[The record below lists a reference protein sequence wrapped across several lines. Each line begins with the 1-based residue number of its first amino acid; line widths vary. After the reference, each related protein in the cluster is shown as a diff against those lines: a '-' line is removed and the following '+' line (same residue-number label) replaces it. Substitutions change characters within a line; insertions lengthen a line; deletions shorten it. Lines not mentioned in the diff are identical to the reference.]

1 MSLANIAKR
10 KGQWRGKLFPSGDF
24 TIGRNQP
31 QRLDK
36 SDHPLD
42 GIRVY
47 KSFQGHSGDKYTLS
61 KVVTTVS
68 TSKVLIPARD
78 LHRDTD
84 LKTLEKIA
92 IAYEQAGNQEL
103 SDRFANRY
111 AFEALNPEMYQP
123 DMVIT
128 DNQLNNQDCN
138 GDDWSG
144 MRASAMGLSDVVNSH
159 KLNNKKAKRGSKGIS
174 SNAKRLVRSSLTLLE
189 KQFGRGCLSFGTAT
203 LPPMETHELE
213 KVCLDWA
220 NIVRKFFQELT
231 RLLDRRGLSQ
241 DFIQVTEIQE
251 KRYLA
256 WGQVCPHLHW
266 IMQGRQNLR
275 SHWAITP
282 EEIRSLWE
290 RILSNCLGR
299 SIDGKAATRI
309 EKPKKSLAVELGK
322 YMSKGGKLI
331 KQIASSDKAHLL
343 PSSYW
348 GSSKALKKQVKAAIK
363 IIVGDEC
370 EAFIDSLESLK
381 ANGLASYIHIFI
393 EMEDGFNLCI
403 GLVGWIRTASK
414 GVLSIAA

>member
-1 MSLANIAKR
+1 MSLANIVKR

-31 QRLDK
+31 PRTDK
-36 SDHPLD
+36 ASHPLD
-42 GIRVY
+42 DIGSHTTFYGAR
-47 KSFQGHSGDKYTLS
+47 
-61 KVVTTVS
+61 KVS
-68 TSKVLIPARD
+68 IPARD
-78 LHRDTD
+78 LHKDFD
-84 LKTLEKIA
+84 AKVLEKIS
-92 IAYEQAGNQEL
+92 IAYQEAGNQEL
-103 SDRFANRY
+103 ADRFGDRY
-111 AFEALNPEMYQP
+111 AFEILNPSDRAENIELP
-123 DMVIT
+123 KGIEA
-128 DNQLNNQDCN
+128 NNQDCY
-138 GDDWSG
+138 GDDWSNMVSG
-144 MRASAMGLSDVVNSH
+144 ASAPMGLSDVVNSH
-159 KLNNKKAKRGSKGIS
+159 KSSKKKAKRGSKGIS

-213 KVCLDWA
+213 KICLDWS
-220 NIVRKFFQELT
+220 NITRKFFQELT

-275 SHWAITP
+275 SHWLITP
-282 EEIRSLWE
+282 DEIRSLWE
-290 RILSNCLGR
+290 RILTNCLGR
-299 SIDGKAATRI
+299 PIDCKAATRI
-309 EKPKKSLAVELGK
+309 EKPKKFLAVELGK

-331 KQIASSDKAHLL
+331 KQIATSDKAHLL

-381 ANGLASYIHIFI
+381 SDGLASYIHIFR
-393 EMEDGFNLCI
+393 EMEDGYNLCI
-403 GLVGWIRTASK
+403 GLVGWVRVASK
-414 GVLSIAA
+414 GVLSLVA